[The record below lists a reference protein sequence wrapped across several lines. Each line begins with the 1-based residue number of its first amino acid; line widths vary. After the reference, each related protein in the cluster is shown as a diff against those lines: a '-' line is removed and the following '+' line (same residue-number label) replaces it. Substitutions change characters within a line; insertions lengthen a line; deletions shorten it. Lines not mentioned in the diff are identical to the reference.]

1 MVSLE
6 LFNYE
11 SNVLVRLTYYYSRFQ
26 GEDLAVRKKETRMKW
41 LSNLTRLRAFKEK
54 TEDCP
59 GNSRKNRCKFP
70 LLHPA
75 VNFTR
80 ARATGQLLELDVN
93 NVFASFGFPL
103 LTS

>member
-26 GEDLAVRKKETRMKW
+26 GEDLVPKKKETRMKW
-41 LSNLTRLRAFKEK
+41 LSNLTRLRAFKDK

-75 VNFTR
+75 GKFYPR
-80 ARATGQLLELDVN
+80 RSDGPIARIGR
-93 NVFASFGFPL
+93 
-103 LTS
+103 